1 MYRQHSA
8 GYPSAVPE
16 YHQATPAS
24 SLGPPVSG
32 RQYSNPGSPPQSGP
46 SPLGQPS
53 SAPVYG
59 TQQHPYPPKQQSPLG
74 QQYQSPPP
82 NHSLTS
88 NYHPP
93 SPQAQPLSQAQ
104 MQRHQSLR
112 VTTAHTTDP
121 MLSVSP
127 GSMLRP
133 VVSARADTRNSY
145 TEHRQSFGAPPQP
158 SISTILSSEPV
169 IAQAPG
175 GVGRRESSSGYNSNI
190 YGSQQGT
197 VSSLVNS
204 MGALSVGSGGPPY
217 PPRPAVSGPFASPPA
232 LAASSLT
239 IPSQLQASQA
249 TLSPKSGAQQLLPP
263 VRSSTYSNNLS
274 GLGSQSTL
282 VGSTAPGV
290 GRSNSTQLA
299 AVQSSIPA
307 SSSQQRAT
315 PTFAQTGENMAYP
328 VWNNISATAFQ
339 AFRHQIPVQQ
349 SNLSGT
355 KYALIVG
362 CNYYG
367 KEYSQTSNI
376 NGAHTLKTLL
386 VSRYGYKEKNV
397 VLLSD
402 DQKDPRNH
410 PTYQLIS
417 THIKRM
423 MRDVRPND
431 SVFFYFCGFGRLPMQ
446 LAEEHTETL
455 SSIRK
460 LREDFVLPC
469 DFENHGAISSS
480 YLHKHLVGHLP
491 RSARLTVLFNCIV
504 NDTGLGIPYKYIHT
518 NGRAV
523 LTSAIAGNNLFE
535 AGMKLG
541 HAPSIN
547 GSFGDLTQ
555 RFETSL
561 IQQQA
566 AGGKADRETDEMDRI
581 RQSSGDIVVFGW
593 DRNYADPRYKRYMA
607 HTPSNMLCSY
617 WAAAMEDTQRTK
629 GRVTFGDLLGS
640 LQSKTKDIVM
650 MPFVASGR
658 KISMDEEFSI

>member
-1 MYRQHSA
+1 
-8 GYPSAVPE
+8 
-16 YHQATPAS
+16 
-24 SLGPPVSG
+24 
-32 RQYSNPGSPPQSGP
+32 
-46 SPLGQPS
+46 
-53 SAPVYG
+53 
-59 TQQHPYPPKQQSPLG
+59 
-74 QQYQSPPP
+74 
-82 NHSLTS
+82 
-88 NYHPP
+88 
-93 SPQAQPLSQAQ
+93 

-112 VTTAHTTDP
+112 VPPTHTADP
-121 MLSVSP
+121 MLSASP
-127 GSMLRP
+127 GGMLRP

-158 SISTILSSEPV
+158 SISTILSSESV

-175 GVGRRESSSGYNSNI
+175 GVGRHESPSGYNANI
-190 YGSQQGT
+190 YGSQQGA

-204 MGALSVGSGGPPY
+204 MGALSVGGGGPPH
-217 PPRPAVSGPFASPPA
+217 PPRPAVSPRPAGSGPFAAPPA

-239 IPSQLQASQA
+239 VPSQLHASQA
-249 TLSPKSGAQQLLPP
+249 TLSPKAGAQQPP
-263 VRSSTYSNNLS
+263 PPARSSTYSSNPS
-274 GLGSQSTL
+274 GLGSQSTYSSHPSGLGSQNTL
-282 VGSTAPGV
+282 VGSTVPGA
-290 GRSNSTQLA
+290 GRSNSAQLA
-299 AVQSSIPA
+299 AVQSSISTA
-307 SSSQQRAT
+307 CSQQRAT
-315 PTFAQTGENMAYP
+315 PTFAQTGENMACP

-362 CNYYG
+362 SNYYG
-367 KEYSQTSNI
+367 KVYSQTSNI
-376 NGAHTLKTLL
+376 NGAHTLKSLL
-386 VSRYGYKEKNV
+386 VSRYGYKEKNA

-402 DQKDPRNH
+402 DQRDPRNH
-410 PTYQLIS
+410 PTHHLIS

-446 LAEEHTETL
+446 LAEDHTETL
-455 SSIRK
+455 ASIRK

-469 DFENHGAISSS
+469 DFETHGAISAS

-504 NDTGLGIPYKYIHT
+504 NDTGLGVPYKYIHA

-541 HAPSIN
+541 HAPSAN
-547 GSFGDLTQ
+547 GSFSDLTQ

-566 AGGKADRETDEMDRI
+566 AGGKADRESDEMDRI

-617 WAAAMEDTQRTK
+617 WAAAMEDTQRAK